1 MRARILLFAILIG
14 FMPAAQA
21 GDDVGSA
28 QAVISSQVDA
38 IGRGD
43 AAATYSYAAP
53 GIQGLFPQADLFMAI
68 VRQGYAPLYRPKT
81 FEFGKAVS
89 ADGKIAQQVHI
100 TDSEGAGWEA
110 LYTLEQQPDGS
121 LKITGCSLIK
131 ADQGA

>member
-1 MRARILLFAILIG
+1 MRKWILLFAILIG
-14 FMPAAQA
+14 VTSVARAA
-21 GDDVGSA
+21 DDAGSA

-43 AAATYSYAAP
+43 AAAAYSYAAP
-53 GIQGLFPQADLFMAI
+53 GIQGLFPKAELFMAI

-89 ADGKIAQQVHI
+89 ADRKIAQQVHI

-121 LKITGCSLIK
+121 LKITGCSLVK